1 MHLLNDGV
9 FYLLISSVDFIVSI
23 STSNNSLMYIS
34 TQHVYILFAQG
45 SIKVAKVNE
54 LTLILDRSTLTFAS

>member
-1 MHLLNDGV
+1 
-9 FYLLISSVDFIVSI
+9 
-23 STSNNSLMYIS
+23 MYIS

-54 LTLILDRSTLTFAS
+54 LTLILDRSTLTFSQVEFITKLFFFILFASGG